1 MVKNIL
7 ILGSVFIFVISGLYF
22 FSSIYFESRDE
33 IEKLNGEDEIEKLNY
48 EITKRDKQII
58 DLED

>member
-48 EITKRDKQII
+48 EITKRDKK
-58 DLED
+58 